1 SGGRE
6 AGYRAWTHKRNF
18 PAQPAGR
25 WRVRVVTEAGQMI
38 GMLRFRVTE

>member
-1 SGGRE
+1 
-6 AGYRAWTHKRNF
+6 
-18 PAQPAGR
+18 PAGR

>member
-1 SGGRE
+1 
-6 AGYRAWTHKRNF
+6 
-18 PAQPAGR
+18 AGR